1 MSISHLLD
9 IFEASALTG
18 STTEALQDSRADT
31 ELAMYER
38 GYTAGW
44 DDCALSH
51 KESEVDSEAEFKN
64 ALRELSFTYQEA
76 YTAIVKSLEPLFR
89 QVVEVTL
96 PTLAHESLGLT
107 LQEQIMQ
114 VARSHAGSA
123 LNVSCHPSQE
133 ARLSA
138 LIEDDQAME
147 TRIASD
153 PSLGEG
159 QITLRFSD
167 EERQIDI
174 EALNSKVKAAVEDF
188 FTELKKEPEHV

>member
-9 IFEASALTG
+9 TFDTTTLSSGLNESA
-18 STTEALQDSRADT
+18 QDSRADM
-31 ELAMYER
+31 ELAIYER

-44 DDCALSH
+44 DDSERSH

-76 YTAIVKSLEPLFR
+76 YTAIVKSLEPLFK
-89 QVVEVTL
+89 QIVEVTL
-96 PTLAHESLGLT
+96 PALAHESLGLT
-107 LQEQIMQ
+107 LKEQVMQ
-114 VARSHAGSA
+114 VARTHAGSA
-123 LNVSCHPSQE
+123 LEVVCHPSQE

-138 LIEDDQAME
+138 LIEGDQAMQ

-174 EALNSKVKAAVEDF
+174 EALNSKMKSAVKEF
-188 FTELKKEPEHV
+188 FTELKKEPKHV